1 MLDAQCFDPA
11 LLTEG
16 EADKKTELDQL
27 IEAEVLMELCPE
39 RVIGDLGVPG
49 DRAGV
54 GERDFFSLSELV

>member
-1 MLDAQCFDPA
+1 MVNSECFDPA

-16 EADKKTELDQL
+16 EADKKTELNQL

-39 RVIGDLGVPG
+39 RVVGDIGIPG

-54 GERDFFSLSELV
+54 GERDLFSFGEFI